1 MNREILFPT
10 PIYFKMVK
18 DPKKLN
24 KYLYPLIKAW
34 SKKDKTE
41 IKTNAGGGWHSPT
54 DMNFKKEYKPLTD
67 ELFAMQEE
75 IYKDYEPSEEFIQ
88 LTVVAVEPNYLDDYI
103 VNLKKTWVRA
113 MEVQKELGY
122 VVDYGVFT
130 SDNANSPNVWLTITY
145 ENMAAMQPSEEQYN
159 KVNAELEKRYT
170 ETEDELNTIAKGY
183 EEIRK
188 MVDNQIINRVVFK

>member
-1 MNREILFPT
+1 
-10 PIYFKMVK
+10 
-18 DPKKLN
+18 
-24 KYLYPLIKAW
+24 
-34 SKKDKTE
+34 
-41 IKTNAGGGWHSPT
+41 
-54 DMNFKKEYKPLTD
+54 
-67 ELFAMQEE
+67 
-75 IYKDYEPSEEFIQ
+75 
-88 LTVVAVEPNYLDDYI
+88 
-103 VNLKKTWVRA
+103 

-159 KVNAELEKRYT
+159 KVNAELEKRYK

>member
-1 MNREILFPT
+1 MHPLFSV
-10 PIYFKMVK
+10 F
-18 DPKKLN
+18 
-24 KYLYPLIKAW
+24 
-34 SKKDKTE
+34 
-41 IKTNAGGGWHSPT
+41 
-54 DMNFKKEYKPLTD
+54 
-67 ELFAMQEE
+67 LFNPVVAE

>member
-1 MNREILFPT
+1 MRYLLLLSVLFFNPVFAEI
-10 PIYFKMVK
+10 
-18 DPKKLN
+18 N
-24 KYLYPLIKAW
+24 
-34 SKKDKTE
+34 
-41 IKTNAGGGWHSPT
+41 
-54 DMNFKKEYKPLTD
+54 
-67 ELFAMQEE
+67 
-75 IYKDYEPSEEFIQ
+75 KDYEPSEEFIQ

-159 KVNAELEKRYT
+159 KVNAELEKRYK

>member
-1 MNREILFPT
+1 MRYLLLFSV
-10 PIYFKMVK
+10 F
-18 DPKKLN
+18 
-24 KYLYPLIKAW
+24 
-34 SKKDKTE
+34 
-41 IKTNAGGGWHSPT
+41 
-54 DMNFKKEYKPLTD
+54 
-67 ELFAMQEE
+67 LFNPVVAE

-145 ENMAAMQPSEEQYN
+145 ENMAAMQPNEEQYN

>member
-1 MNREILFPT
+1 MR
-10 PIYFKMVK
+10 
-18 DPKKLN
+18 
-24 KYLYPLIKAW
+24 YLLVVAMLL
-34 SKKDKTE
+34 SS
-41 IKTNAGGGWHSPT
+41 NVFA
-54 DMNFKKEYKPLTD
+54 
-67 ELFAMQEE
+67 EL
-75 IYKDYEPSEEFIQ
+75 YKDYEPSEQFIQ
-88 LTVVAVEPNYLDDYI
+88 LTVVAVEPNYLDNYI

-113 MEVQKELGY
+113 MDIQKELGY

-159 KVNAELEKRYT
+159 KVNAELEKRYK

-188 MVDNQIINRVVFK
+188 MVDNQIINKVKFK

>member
-1 MNREILFPT
+1 MR
-10 PIYFKMVK
+10 
-18 DPKKLN
+18 
-24 KYLYPLIKAW
+24 YLLVVAMLL
-34 SKKDKTE
+34 SS
-41 IKTNAGGGWHSPT
+41 NVFA
-54 DMNFKKEYKPLTD
+54 
-67 ELFAMQEE
+67 EL
-75 IYKDYEPSEEFIQ
+75 YKDYEPSEQFIQ
-88 LTVVAVEPNYLDDYI
+88 LTVVAVEPNYLDNYI

-113 MEVQKELGY
+113 MDIQKELGY

-159 KVNAELEKRYT
+159 KVNAELEKRYK

-188 MVDNQIINRVVFK
+188 MVDNQIINRVKFK